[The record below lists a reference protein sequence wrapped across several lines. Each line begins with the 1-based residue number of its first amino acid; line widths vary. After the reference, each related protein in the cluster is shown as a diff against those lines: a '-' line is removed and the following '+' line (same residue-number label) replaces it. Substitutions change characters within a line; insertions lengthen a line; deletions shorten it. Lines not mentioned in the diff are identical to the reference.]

1 MTKAVI
7 LSALAGVFL
16 FGWVMAAFAGEGAE
30 MGEFDE
36 LCAMGLA
43 LGKDIQTDCSISE
56 TINGKKYCFGNETA
70 RTIFMKD
77 PEGNLAKAREYMSS
91 KKM

>member
-1 MTKAVI
+1 MTKALI
-7 LSALAGVFL
+7 LSAVAAACLCGLATTA
-16 FGWVMAAFAGEGAE
+16 FGASGEY
-30 MGEFDE
+30 DE

-43 LGKDIQTDCSISE
+43 LGKDIQTDCSINE

-77 PEGNLAKAREYMSS
+77 PEGNLAKAEVYYSS
-91 KKM
+91 K